1 MNNRHE
7 SNKENPKAT
16 LIGEPQQHTNQPSIK
31 REATSQRKKSR
42 TTTTLANQKHPARDM
57 INDNNNKEKVDSTV
71 SYGHQASQTYH
82 QLVMKAQTP

>member
-57 INDNNNKEKVDSTV
+57 INDNNNTTTKRRLI
-71 SYGHQASQTYH
+71 A
-82 QLVMKAQTP
+82 